1 MTRGADQVNFLRS
14 HLGTVLAGTARNAW
28 PGSRRGASRC
38 LQPIKRIAVA
48 GWLPAL
54 LLGFAGGCAT
64 PDVNPPAA
72 RVGRGYVDLYTV
84 PRTEAWWMLDVFD
97 PRRQSY
103 KEFTAQFKAPGEGI
117 FRVEARPGR
126 HKARISFVNQ
136 AVEAPADV
144 EVEVR
149 EGMITPVEV
158 KLSPG
163 DKTYVRVVDDR
174 AKNIHR
180 NKVTDYSQTR
190 WQISAVA
197 QPFIPYTAKQN
208 TAYWK

>member
-1 MTRGADQVNFLRS
+1 VSFAGP
-14 HLGTVLAGTARNAW
+14 HPGTVLAGKAKNAW
-28 PGSRRGASRC
+28 RCGRRIVARC
-38 LQPIKRIAVA
+38 CLPIQHIAVA
-48 GWLPAL
+48 RWLPVL
-54 LLGFAGGCAT
+54 LLGFASGCAT

-84 PRTEAWWMLDVFD
+84 PKTEAWWKVDVFD
-97 PRRQSY
+97 PGRQSY
-103 KEFTAQFKAPGEGI
+103 KEFTAQFKAPGEGV
-117 FRVEARPGR
+117 FRIEARPGR

-136 AVEAPADV
+136 AIEAPAEV

-149 EGMITPVEV
+149 EEMITPVQV
-158 KLSPG
+158 TISQG
-163 DKTYVRVVDDR
+163 DNTYVRIVGDKARD
-174 AKNIHR
+174 IHR
-180 NKVTDYSQTR
+180 NKVTDYQQQR

>member
-1 MTRGADQVNFLRS
+1 M
-14 HLGTVLAGTARNAW
+14 
-28 PGSRRGASRC
+28 
-38 LQPIKRIAVA
+38 
-48 GWLPAL
+48 
-54 LLGFAGGCAT
+54 
-64 PDVNPPAA
+64 
-72 RVGRGYVDLYTV
+72 
-84 PRTEAWWMLDVFD
+84 
-97 PRRQSY
+97 
-103 KEFTAQFKAPGEGI
+103 
-117 FRVEARPGR
+117 
-126 HKARISFVNQ
+126 NQ